1 MITIILVIIVVAVI
15 YGVIVDGGS
24 KITKPMTMEEIREKN
39 KKRADTIVGIAFLFF
54 LIIMIIGLIIG

>member
-15 YGVIVDGGS
+15 YGAIVDGGS
-24 KITKPMTMEEIREKN
+24 KITKSMTMEEIREKN

>member
-15 YGVIVDGGS
+15 YGAIADGGS